1 MKPKVLF
8 GYMLLCIIWGT
19 TWLVLKKSLMDG
31 TPPFFGAGM
40 RFIIAGSLLWI
51 AIIYSKNFPPFGSL
65 PMKIYFQFGVLNL
78 TISYGLTYWA
88 TQYIYS
94 SLSSI
99 IWSGFPL
106 TVAVFSYFMLK
117 PKDMNLKKVFSLI
130 LGTSGAFLILFESIN
145 LTGDRVAIGII
156 MVIIAVIIASYPSVY
171 LKKHSDVVSSLHIN
185 AVSQILAGTL
195 LLFLS
200 YLVEANQN
208 MNWSNYNI
216 FALIYLTIPGSLVA
230 WFIYIWLYS
239 HITMAQISYIAFFP
253 PLMAMVLGYVF
264 LNESL
269 SILAILGAGLIILG
283 AVLINRNE

>member
-1 MKPKVLF
+1 MRPQVLF
-8 GYMLLCIIWGT
+8 GYILLCFIWGT

-40 RFIIAGSLLWI
+40 RFMIAGSILWMI
-51 AIIYSKNFPPFGSL
+51 IIYKKNFPPFDHL
-65 PMKIYFQFGVLNL
+65 AIRIYAQFGILNL
-78 TISYGLTYWA
+78 SISYGLTYWA

-106 TVAVFSYFMLK
+106 TVAIFSYFML
-117 PKDMNLKKVFSLI
+117 PDERMNQKKILSLF
-130 LGTSGAFLILFESIN
+130 LGTCGALLVLFESIN
-145 LTGDRVAIGII
+145 FSGDKVPLGII
-156 MVIIAVIIASYPSVY
+156 IVMIAVIIASYPSVY
-171 LKKHSDVVSSLHIN
+171 LKKYSNVVSSLHIN
-185 AVSQILAGTL
+185 AVSQFLAGILL
-195 LLFLS
+195 LLFS
-200 YLVEANQN
+200 FFVETSQQ

-239 HITMAQISYIAFFP
+239 HISMAQISYIAFFP
-253 PLMAMVLGYVF
+253 PLLATILGWAI
-264 LNESL
+264 LDESL
-269 SILAILGAGLIILG
+269 SMLAIAGGGLVILG